1 MRRVVVTGCG
11 IVSPLGSDLH
21 SVWEG
26 ASKGQ
31 SAIGL
36 LSKLKF
42 DNGNKTRHVAA
53 EVRNFEPERHFSATQ
68 LSLMDRFAMFGVLA
82 ARAAQ
87 MDAGIEWSDEV
98 ADNAGVSM
106 GSAYGGSE
114 SYDAGY
120 YALFAEK
127 ANRVHPLTIPRLMNC
142 AAASH
147 ISMSLGVR
155 GPSVSV
161 STACAAATHAIG
173 SAFRTVQHG
182 EADVMLAGGSDA
194 PLTLG
199 VVKCWESLRALA
211 GPGDAPAQACRPF
224 SADRE
229 GLVIGEGSAVL
240 VLEEYERARRRNARI
255 YAEIVGFGASA
266 DAGHITQ
273 PSVDGPAR
281 AMRAALKDARI
292 APDQVDYINAHGTGT
307 KLNDSA
313 ETRAI
318 HEVFGAAAKSVSI
331 SSTKSVH
338 GHVMGASGAI
348 ELVITLLA
356 MRHNVVPPTANFRS
370 PDPECDLN
378 YTPNQPQE
386 RHIEVAISNSFAF
399 GGLNGVLA
407 VRRIG
412 L

>member
-1 MRRVVVTGCG
+1 
-11 IVSPLGSDLH
+11 
-21 SVWEG
+21 
-26 ASKGQ
+26 
-31 SAIGL
+31 
-36 LSKLKF
+36 
-42 DNGNKTRHVAA
+42 
-53 EVRNFEPERHFSATQ
+53 
-68 LSLMDRFAMFGVLA
+68 
-82 ARAAQ
+82 
-87 MDAGIEWSDEV
+87 
-98 ADNAGVSM
+98 M

-127 ANRVHPLTIPRLMNC
+127 ATRVHPLTIPRLMNC
-142 AAASH
+142 AATSQ
-147 ISMSLGVR
+147 ISMNLGAK
-155 GPSVSV
+155 GPSVSI

-173 SAFRTVQHG
+173 SAYRTIQHG

-211 GPGDAPAQACRPF
+211 SAGDQPSEACRPF
-224 SADRE
+224 SIDRE

-240 VLEEYERARRRNARI
+240 VLEEYERARRRDARI
-255 YAEIVGFGASA
+255 YGEIVGFGSSS

-281 AMRAALKDARI
+281 AMHLALKDARI
-292 APDQVDYINAHGTGT
+292 TPGDVDYINAHGTGT
-307 KLNDSA
+307 KLSDSA

-318 HEVFGAAAKSVSI
+318 HEVFGHAAKTVSI
-331 SSTKSVH
+331 SSTKAIH

-356 MRHNVVPPTANFRS
+356 MKHSVVPPTANFHA

-378 YTPNQPQE
+378 YTPNEGHSRPIQ
-386 RHIEVAISNSFAF
+386 VAISNSYAF

-407 VRRIG
+407 LRKV
-412 L
+412 